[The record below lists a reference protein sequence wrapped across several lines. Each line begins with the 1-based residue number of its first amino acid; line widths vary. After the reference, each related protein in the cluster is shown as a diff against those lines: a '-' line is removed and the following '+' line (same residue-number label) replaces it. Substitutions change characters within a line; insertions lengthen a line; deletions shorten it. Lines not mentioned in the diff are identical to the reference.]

1 MKSPPFGQANQT
13 ARGHPPKDGEFVT
26 LRAPINS
33 TCQKRA
39 RVRRG
44 KIRIGRPWTGEDSS
58 IALKAA
64 KILPDARIKARR
76 MEGKAEA
83 EALGGA
89 ARLEDLH
96 LGSCRK
102 MDAEAALQKARKMK
116 AEALGVRKC
125 TA

>member
-1 MKSPPFGQANQT
+1 MHKTSA
-13 ARGHPPKDGEFVT
+13 GE
-26 LRAPINS
+26 
-33 TCQKRA
+33 KR
-39 RVRRG
+39 
-44 KIRIGRPWTGEDSS
+44 KILNREALELERDSS